1 MDRNLTPPSSPPSLP
16 SPQINDG
23 KRTCFGLRLAAFLR
37 CSSLS
42 CPDIL
47 VQKKMEEE
55 GPREGRKCRK
65 NRKSNRKLQGPRRGG
80 GGGFSRAPVDME
92 KVIVELLD
100 FSLKGGRLEPVL
112 MEDWD
117 VCLSER
123 LQPDVRAG
131 IIGCTT

>member
-37 CSSLS
+37 CSSLT

-65 NRKSNRKLQGPRRGG
+65 NRKSNRKL
-80 GGGFSRAPVDME
+80 FCY
-92 KVIVELLD
+92 
-100 FSLKGGRLEPVL
+100 LKGL
-112 MEDWD
+112 
-117 VCLSER
+117 
-123 LQPDVRAG
+123 
-131 IIGCTT
+131 IIKRQISQK